1 MWGSDYPHMESTFQA
16 GDIPMSHLSMRFT
29 FEGLD
34 QEAVRAM
41 LGGTA
46 IDVYG
51 LDGSALQRIAL
62 EIDAPSYT
70 EIKQPLDVIPS
81 GASPFAFRTVGPWA

>member
-1 MWGSDYPHMESTFQA
+1 
-16 GDIPMSHLSMRFT
+16 
-29 FEGLD
+29 
-34 QEAVRAM
+34 M

-51 LDGSALQRIAL
+51 LDGIALQRIAL
-62 EIDAPSYT
+62 EIDAPTFT